1 MKHKIIFPFVA
12 IVPLIVAGC
21 ATNAHYVETGGNE
34 NVVSVGQINIQ
45 DYIQAANSAVNELLA
60 SGALDRVQNPPAV
73 LAMSRIVNDTAQQID
88 TDLLTKKI
96 RVALLQSGKA
106 VTTTTFGLGGTAED
120 PMAKGLQ
127 QENEFKSDV
136 KSTRTP
142 DFTLSG
148 KIIQLAVKAGNTSQ
162 STYSFQ
168 LSLTDAKTGLAVW
181 EGEKEITKQGTRSSV
196 GFWWRFEIVAA
207 PFGKLP

>member
-1 MKHKIIFPFVA
+1 MKKSLLLSILAAAIPFV
-12 IVPLIVAGC
+12 VGGC
-21 ATNAHYVETGGNE
+21 ATKAHYVETGGHESLVTVN
-34 NVVSVGQINIQ
+34 SINIQ
-45 DYIQAANSAVNELLA
+45 DFIQAANSATSDLLA
-60 SGALDRVQNPPAV
+60 SGALDRVSTPPAV
-73 LAMSRIVNDTAQQID
+73 IAISRIVNNTGRQID

-96 RVALLQSGKA
+96 RVAVLDSGKA
-106 VTTTTFGLGGTAED
+106 LTTTTMGLGGTAED

-127 QENEFKSDV
+127 QENEFKNDQKV
-136 KSTRTP
+136 TRTP

-168 LSLTDAKTGLAVW
+168 LSLTDSKTGLAVW

-196 GFWWRFEIVAA
+196 GF
-207 PFGKLP
+207 

>member
-1 MKHKIIFPFVA
+1 MTKRGDGVH
-12 IVPLIVAGC
+12 G
-21 ATNAHYVETGGNE
+21 
-34 NVVSVGQINIQ
+34 
-45 DYIQAANSAVNELLA
+45 D
-60 SGALDRVQNPPAV
+60 
-73 LAMSRIVNDTAQQID
+73 
-88 TDLLTKKI
+88 LTKVW
-96 RVALLQSGKA
+96 RGVARHGKA
-106 VTTTTFGLGGTAED
+106 QTDHHARREAED

-127 QENEFKSDV
+127 QENEFKSDQ
-136 KSTRTP
+136 KTTRTP

-196 GFWWRFEIVAA
+196 GF
-207 PFGKLP
+207 